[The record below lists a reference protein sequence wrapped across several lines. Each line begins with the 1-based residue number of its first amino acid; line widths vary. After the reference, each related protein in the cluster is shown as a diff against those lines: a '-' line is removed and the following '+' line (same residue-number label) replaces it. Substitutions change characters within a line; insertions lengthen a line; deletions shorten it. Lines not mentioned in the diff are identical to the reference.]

1 MEPSRV
7 LLVAERPGR
16 SGGPAAWA
24 HGLVAALARAGVDAV
39 LVYASDGPST
49 ARAAAT
55 LGEGAILHTYSQPP
69 SSLAAARA
77 ARRAGAKVVHTIH
90 GDVFA
95 EAASKRGIKR
105 LLWLPFNRR
114 AFAGADA
121 LTVPSTYLR
130 ARLEAG
136 EPSLVGRLTVI
147 PNGIDAERIASCDPF
162 DREADLEVPAGAF
175 LVVSVTRFTHRAKAE
190 GALALCHAVGEL
202 AANGVDVRALIA
214 GDGPLR
220 TEMEGVCK
228 TQQVRFL
235 GHVHDAGRLIA
246 TADAFVHATGLD
258 VLPYAVLDALAAGR
272 PALVSAVGGMP
283 EAVGDAA
290 IMVPPGDAAAL
301 SRGLRELATDEALR
315 HRLSEAGR
323 ARAADFD
330 WDHLVREKWL
340 PLYREMLGGRA
351 ARVAAS

>member
-7 LLVAERPGR
+7 LLIAERPGR

-39 LVYASDGPST
+39 LVYASDGQAT

-55 LGEGAILHTYSQPP
+55 LGEGTILHTYSQPP

-90 GDVFA
+90 GDIFA

-114 AFAGADA
+114 AFAAADA
-121 LTVPSTYLR
+121 LTVPATYLR
-130 ARLEAG
+130 ERLEAG
-136 EPSLVGRLTVI
+136 EPALAGRLTVI
-147 PNGIDAERIASCDPF
+147 PNGIETERLASCNPY
-162 DREADLEVPAGAF
+162 DRETDLGVPASAF
-175 LVVSVTRFTHRAKAE
+175 LVVSVTSFKHRAKAE
-190 GALALCHAVGEL
+190 GALALCHAVREL
-202 AANGVDVRALIA
+202 AANGVPIQALIA

-220 TEMEGVCK
+220 PEMERACK

-235 GHVHDAGRLIA
+235 GHIDDAPRLIVS
-246 TADAFVHATGLD
+246 ADAFVHATGLD
-258 VLPYAVLDALAAGR
+258 VLPYAVLDALAAGT
-272 PALVSAVGGMP
+272 PALVSAVGGIP

-290 IMVPPGDAAAL
+290 LLVLPGDAAAL
-301 SRGLRELATDEALR
+301 SRGLRDLATDPALR
-315 HRLSEAGR
+315 LRLAEAGR
-323 ARAADFD
+323 ARAAAFD
-330 WDHLVREKWL
+330 WDYLVREKWL
-340 PLYREMLGGRA
+340 PLYRQVLGG
-351 ARVAAS
+351 